1 MNIIITFIISFIITF
16 PIGYLCAIHK
26 VKKDNSPKQSLEL
39 MDADIMLE
47 ISKVN
52 ECKCDFEYTK
62 IQKDIL
68 KEIIK
73 RINNSA
79 LKGFNG
85 IILSKDLDFNSKI
98 DNNFTKKQIKDFFHE
113 KGYKVYFKYEF
124 SDYADIEKIMW
135 NEVKKK

>member
-1 MNIIITFIISFIITF
+1 MNIIITIIISFIITF

-26 VKKDNSPKQSLEL
+26 IKKDNSPKQGLEL

-47 ISKVN
+47 ISKAN
-52 ECKCDFEYTK
+52 ECVFEYTK

-68 KEIIK
+68 NEVIK
-73 RINNSA
+73 RINGSA

-85 IILSKDLDFNSKI
+85 IILSKDLDLNHKI

-113 KGYKVYFKYEF
+113 KGYKVYFKYDF
-124 SDYADIEKIMW
+124 CDHSDIEK
-135 NEVKKK
+135 

>member
-1 MNIIITFIISFIITF
+1 MITF

-26 VKKDNSPKQSLEL
+26 VKKDNAPKQSLEL

-52 ECKCDFEYTK
+52 ECNFEYTK
-62 IQKDIL
+62 TQKDIL

-73 RINNSA
+73 RINDSA

-85 IILSKDLDFNSKI
+85 IILSKDLYLNYKI

>member
-26 VKKDNSPKQSLEL
+26 IKKDNSPKQSLEL
-39 MDADIMLE
+39 MDADIMFE

-52 ECKCDFEYTK
+52 ECTFEYTK

-68 KEIIK
+68 KEITK
-73 RINNSA
+73 RINDSA
-79 LKGFNG
+79 LEGFNG
-85 IILSKDLDFNSKI
+85 IILSKDLELNHKI

-113 KGYKVYFKYEF
+113 KGYKVYFRYDF

-135 NEVKKK
+135 NEAKKK